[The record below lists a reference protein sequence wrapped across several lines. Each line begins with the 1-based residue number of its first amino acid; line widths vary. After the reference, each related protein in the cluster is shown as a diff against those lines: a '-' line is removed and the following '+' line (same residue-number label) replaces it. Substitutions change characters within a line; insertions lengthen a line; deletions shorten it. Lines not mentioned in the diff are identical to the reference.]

1 MYNAHIYTTGE
12 EIANAVTHGIG
23 ALLAIVALV
32 LLIVFSSMRGNA
44 TDVVSF
50 SVYGTTLVILY
61 LMSTIY
67 HSLPRGKAKDVFEI
81 LDHSSIFL
89 LIAGTYTPFALV
101 TLKGAKGW
109 TIFGIIWGLALAGM
123 VMKVF
128 LVKKFVILSTLMY
141 ISMGWMAIFILKDIM
156 MAVPMNGV
164 ILLVLGGVAYTVGAF
179 FYVWRK
185 IPYHHAIWHLFV
197 MGGSIFHFF
206 AILLYVR

>member
-1 MYNAHIYTTGE
+1 MYNTHNYTTGE
-12 EIANAVTHGIG
+12 EIANAITHGIG
-23 ALLAIVALV
+23 TILAIAALV
-32 LLIVFSSMRGNA
+32 LLVVFSSIYGNTTA
-44 TDVVSF
+44 VVSF
-50 SVYGTTLVILY
+50 TVYGSTLVILY

-101 TLKGAKGW
+101 TLKGVKGW

-141 ISMGWMAIFILKDIM
+141 ILMGWMAIFILKDIM
-156 MAVPMNGV
+156 ASVPLNGV
-164 ILLVLGGVAYTVGAF
+164 ILLVLGGVAYTVGAL
-179 FYVWRK
+179 FYIWRK

-197 MGGSIFHFF
+197 LAGSLFHFF
-206 AILLYVR
+206 TILLYVR

>member
-1 MYNAHIYTTGE
+1 MHNAHIYTTGE

>member
-1 MYNAHIYTTGE
+1 MYNAHNYTVGE

-23 ALLAIVALV
+23 VLLAIAALV
-32 LLIVFSSMRGNA
+32 LLVVFSSIHGNA
-44 TDVVSF
+44 TAVVSF
-50 SVYGTTLVILY
+50 TVYGSTLVILY

-109 TIFGIIWGLALAGM
+109 TIFGIIWGLAIAGI

-141 ISMGWMAIFILKDIM
+141 ILMGWMAIFILKDIM
-156 MAVPMNGV
+156 VSVPLNGV
-164 ILLVLGGVAYTVGAF
+164 ILLVLGGVAYTMGAF

-185 IPYHHAIWHLFV
+185 MPYNHAIWHLFV
-197 MGGSIFHFF
+197 LAGSVFHFF
-206 AILLYVR
+206 TILLYVR